1 MAAGI
6 NPVFPQTPNIGLAD
20 IVQTSAQV
28 KSDGTSA
35 GTAGAD
41 IMYKAFTAGANGSFV
56 EEIRFH
62 VTASAAATNSV
73 ATTLRAYLST
83 VSTPGATTAA
93 DTWLIGEVS
102 VPIIA
107 ASHSTNATNYYS
119 IILNKPIPTG
129 YYIHVSQHIAQTAN
143 QHWKAIV
150 YGWDY

>member
-1 MAAGI
+1 MVANF
-6 NPVFPQTPNIGLAD
+6 NPIYTLTPNVGFAD

-41 IMYKAFTAGANGSFV
+41 IMYKAFTAGADGSYV
-56 EEIRFH
+56 EEVRFFT
-62 VTASAAATNSV
+62 TASAAAVNSI

-83 VSTPGATTAA
+83 VASPGATTAA

-102 VPIIA
+102 VPIISS
-107 ASHSTNATNYYS
+107 SHSTNATNYYS
-119 IILNKPIPTG
+119 IIIQKPIPTG

-143 QHWKAIV
+143 QHWKAICFGGN
-150 YGWDY
+150 Y